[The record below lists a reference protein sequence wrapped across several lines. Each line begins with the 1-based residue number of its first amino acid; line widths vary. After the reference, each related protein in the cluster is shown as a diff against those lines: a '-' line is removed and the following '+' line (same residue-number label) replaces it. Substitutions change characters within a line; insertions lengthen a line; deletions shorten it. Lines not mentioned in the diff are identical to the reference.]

1 MGQKVNPIGIRL
13 GISRPWSSTWYADSK
28 TFPALVESDYRIR
41 EMLRK
46 RLKDAAVSHIDIER
60 HRESTQIQI
69 HTARPGTVIGKKGE
83 DIERLRRDLA
93 KLVDAKLHQVRV
105 NINEIK
111 KPELHARLVAENIA
125 AQLERR
131 VMFRRAMRRAVSTTM
146 RLGAQGI
153 KVKVSGRLNGAEIA
167 RSEWYREGRVPLH
180 TFRADIDYGLAEAF
194 TTYGVVGV
202 KVWIYRGEKSS
213 PSDKPGAA
221 DKPPGAEVAPK
232 PAVVPTPASAA
243 APAPAPAAAP
253 AAAPAPEAAPEAA
266 AAPTPAP
273 APQEKPA

>member
-28 TFPALVESDYRIR
+28 HFPALVESDYRIR

-93 KLVDAKLHQVRV
+93 RLIDTKLHQVRV
-105 NINEIK
+105 NIKEIK
-111 KPELHARLVAENIA
+111 KPELYARLVAENIA
-125 AQLERR
+125 SQLERR

-213 PSDKPGAA
+213 PTDTPGAA
-221 DKPPGAEVAPK
+221 ETPTGAE
-232 PAVVPTPASAA
+232 
-243 APAPAPAAAP
+243 PAPAKPA
-253 AAAPAPEAAPEAA
+253 
-266 AAPTPAP
+266 TPATP
-273 APQEKPA
+273 VTPS

>member
-13 GISRPWSSTWYADSK
+13 GISRPWSSVWYADSK
-28 TFPALVESDYRIR
+28 AFPSLVESDYRIR
-41 EMLRK
+41 QMLRK

-83 DIERLRRDLA
+83 DIEKLRRDLA
-93 KLVDAKLHQVRV
+93 KLVGAQLHQVRV

-111 KPELHARLVAENIA
+111 KPELYARLVAENIA
-125 AQLERR
+125 SQLERR

-180 TFRADIDYGLAEAF
+180 TFRADIDYGVAEAF

-202 KVWIYRGEKSS
+202 KVWIFRGEKSS
-213 PSDKPGAA
+213 PQDKPAAA
-221 DKPPGAEVAPK
+221 DAAPSGAGGEP
-232 PAVVPTPASAA
+232 
-243 APAPAPAAAP
+243 APAPAPQV
-253 AAAPAPEAAPEAA
+253 
-266 AAPTPAP
+266 TPS
-273 APQEKPA
+273 

>member
-13 GISRPWSSTWYADSK
+13 GISRPWSSVWYADTK
-28 TFPALVESDYRIR
+28 AFPALVESDYRIR

-93 KLVDAKLHQVRV
+93 RLIGSQLHQVRV

-125 AQLERR
+125 SQLERR

-180 TFRADIDYGLAEAF
+180 TFRADIDYGIAEAF

-202 KVWIYRGEKSS
+202 KVWIFRGEKTS
-213 PSDKPGAA
+213 PQDKPAAA
-221 DKPPGAEVAPK
+221 DVAPGGPGAPGAPGGK
-232 PAVVPTPASAA
+232 GG
-243 APAPAPAAAP
+243 AAAP
-253 AAAPAPEAAPEAA
+253 AAEPPAQV
-266 AAPTPAP
+266 TPS
-273 APQEKPA
+273 

>member
-13 GISRPWSSTWYADSK
+13 GISRPWSSVWYADSK
-28 TFPALVESDYRIR
+28 AFPSLVESDYRIR
-41 EMLRK
+41 QMLRK

-83 DIERLRRDLA
+83 DIEKLRRDLA
-93 KLVDAKLHQVRV
+93 KLVGAQLHQVRV

-111 KPELHARLVAENIA
+111 KPELYARLVAENIA
-125 AQLERR
+125 SQLERR

-180 TFRADIDYGLAEAF
+180 TFRADIDYGVAEAF

-202 KVWIYRGEKSS
+202 KVWIFRGEKSS
-213 PSDKPGAA
+213 PQDSPAA
-221 DKPPGAEVAPK
+221 AE
-232 PAVVPTPASAA
+232 A
-243 APAPAPAAAP
+243 APAAPAAP
-253 AAAPAPEAAPEAA
+253 AAAPVAPAAPGGEPPAQV
-266 AAPTPAP
+266 TPS
-273 APQEKPA
+273 